1 MFNPFTLHLQFTL
14 FGVVVTRF
22 DISVSLYTVKGI
34 DLTICN
40 SFCHTEAEYIRR
52 ATKMRILTASMY
64 YVVAK
69 VQGYTLLDVDMLPL
83 QGEHWQTDQMVSAY
97 LSLVASRFSRPG
109 KLVLALDFT
118 VVGSIFTGV
127 GIKRHLEQDAQ
138 LPLSSVSVL
147 K

>member
-1 MFNPFTLHLQFTL
+1 
-14 FGVVVTRF
+14 
-22 DISVSLYTVKGI
+22 
-34 DLTICN
+34 
-40 SFCHTEAEYIRR
+40 
-52 ATKMRILTASMY
+52 MRILTASMY

-97 LSLVASRFSRPG
+97 LALVASRFSRPG
-109 KLVLALDFT
+109 NLVLALDFT
-118 VVGSIFTGV
+118 VVSSIFTGV
-127 GIKRHLEQDAQ
+127 GVKRHLEQDAQ